1 MLRFVSKNQET
12 VDAIGPGKVAYQLTI
27 SASHSFNEDGLQQA
41 IELVGAT
48 KDDPLRLFIVVPLN
62 VFSTWLKKK
71 DIIPATSKHSDKVKV
86 YVVRLTG
93 EFKC

>member
-1 MLRFVSKNQET
+1 
-12 VDAIGPGKVAYQLTI
+12 
-27 SASHSFNEDGLQQA
+27 
-41 IELVGAT
+41 
-48 KDDPLRLFIVVPLN
+48 

-93 EFKC
+93 EFKR